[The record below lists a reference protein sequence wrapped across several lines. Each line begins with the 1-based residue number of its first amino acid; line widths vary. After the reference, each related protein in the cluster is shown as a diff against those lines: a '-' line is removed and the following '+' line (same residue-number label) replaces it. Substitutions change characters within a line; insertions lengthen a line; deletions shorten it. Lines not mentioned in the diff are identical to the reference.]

1 MREAVGRPSLVNRD
15 RFHSSLLVLQA
26 VSLATLVRSVAFDR
40 WITVFV
46 ATMLFVGALAAKRDR
61 AWGVALALV
70 SAAWFPVAWMIGI
83 APSWFAFVGAAGMMP
98 FLIAS
103 RAFVKFDR
111 GATALLASIAGVLG
125 IAGAVGWKA
134 AAIPLI
140 HAVPA
145 LRPGI
150 YPQHGALLGAIVAV
164 AAVAMH
170 LTRRTP
176 VAVTAEGAR
185 LRVAEPARVRVAVEE
200 ELAFEEES
208 PEIGTTASRDR
219 NAAASK

>member
-1 MREAVGRPSLVNRD
+1 M
-15 RFHSSLLVLQA
+15 
-26 VSLATLVRSVAFDR
+26 ATLVRSVAFDR
-40 WITVFV
+40 WITVLV
-46 ATMLFVGALAAKRDR
+46 ASMLFVGALAAKRDR

-103 RAFVKFDR
+103 RAFAKFDR
-111 GATALLASIAGVLG
+111 GATTLLAGIAGVLG
-125 IAGAVGWKA
+125 AAGAIGWKA
-134 AAIPLI
+134 AAIPI
-140 HAVPA
+140 MHAIPA

-170 LTRRTP
+170 LTRRSRP
-176 VAVTAEGAR
+176 APEAAQ
-185 LRVAEPARVRVAVEE
+185 LRVADNANVRVALHEE
-200 ELAFEEES
+200 EHVELEAAE
-208 PEIGTTASRDR
+208 PEKRAMRL
-219 NAAASK
+219 